1 MFHLGSDESPD
12 QEIDDNNGFYTLQ
25 SRNVITYKATTVDW
39 KDPTLPTS
47 QPLQKTSHFRV
58 CFDKR
63 N

>member
-47 QPLQKTSHFRV
+47 QPLQKT
-58 CFDKR
+58 
-63 N
+63 